1 MLHRLCGPPSIPLS
15 FSLATVL
22 PRRYTYR
29 VSLDT
34 EGANSPDI
42 ECTTFTAK
50 TTRVS
55 NPFRYPSLRTSA
67 SGIVQRLAFATGVPP
82 DIYAFHCYTRNSR
95 LPSTPLVRQFPAH
108 FPGWARSF
116 HAKLASPPTHALRP
130 VNPNNAWDLRITAAA
145 GTELAVPSFDAN
157 I

>member
-55 NPFRYPSLRTSA
+55 NPFRYLSFRPSGSIPAQSA
-67 SGIVQRLAFATGVPP
+67 AFAFDVPC
-82 DIYAFHCYTRNSR
+82 DIYAFHRYTTNSTYLYR
-95 LPSTPLVRQFPAH
+95 ILDTQFSMQVR
-108 FPGWARSF
+108 G
-116 HAKLASPPTHALRP
+116 
-130 VNPNNAWDLRITAAA
+130 
-145 GTELAVPSFDAN
+145 
-157 I
+157 